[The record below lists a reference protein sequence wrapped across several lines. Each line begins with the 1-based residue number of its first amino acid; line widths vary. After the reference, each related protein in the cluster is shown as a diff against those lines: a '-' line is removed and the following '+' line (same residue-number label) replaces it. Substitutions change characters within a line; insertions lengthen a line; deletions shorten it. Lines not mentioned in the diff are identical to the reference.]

1 MTEPVGVGVVGCG
14 VISRTYL
21 NTLLGLPQV
30 RVVAIADRD
39 DTRAKAVAKEHGVS
53 AATVDEL
60 LARSEVGIVLNL
72 TTPRAHAEV
81 ALRAI
86 AHSKAVHNEKPL
98 AATTKDAAEI
108 LTAAEQAG
116 VTVTCAPDTV
126 LGTGIQTA
134 RKAIDDGAIGAPIAA
149 TATLG
154 VPGHER
160 WHPNPDFYYLPGGG
174 PLLDM
179 GPYYITALVTMLGPV
194 AEVVGASSRTR
205 PERTIASGA
214 RAAERIPV
222 AVDTHVTGVL
232 VHDSGVLST
241 LVMSFDVAATNAA
254 PIEVHGTD
262 GSLTAPDPNE
272 FDGTTLIRRP
282 GETAWSPVPVS
293 AGYLDSARGIG
304 IVDMAAMD
312 DGEPPRASGALAYH
326 VLDVMESLLRS
337 AQVQRAVSVSS
348 TCTRPT
354 PVPLSSPWHNRSASV
369 SAARGRS

>member
-60 LARSEVGIVLNL
+60 LARPEVGIVLNL
-72 TTPRAHAEV
+72 TTPSAHAEV

-282 GETAWSPVPVS
+282 GETVWSPVPVS

-304 IVDMAAMD
+304 IVDIAAMD

-337 AQVQRAVSVSS
+337 AQVRRAVSVSS